1 MFNSCAAICNVQSV
15 TNSPKLHV
23 MNATLLCMHS
33 AATMICLI
41 QNSPGTKTSIQLHP
55 STFGGF
61 SCRSI
66 NKLMRALNGNTA
78 PTESHLR
85 ISAFNTN
92 GLTVLGRWHLLLD
105 RDFDICMISET
116 HCTAFHQK
124 SLDYD
129 ERVFGHMG
137 CTCSIPISQWSHVHC
152 QKAFLLGCSSHA
164 IR

>member
-1 MFNSCAAICNVQSV
+1 MHAFSSNDDMPYSEFSRNQDVDSV
-15 TNSPKLHV
+15 TPINLR
-23 MNATLLCMHS
+23 
-33 AATMICLI
+33 
-41 QNSPGTKTSIQLHP
+41 
-55 STFGGF
+55 
-61 SCRSI
+61 RSI

-116 HCTAFHQK
+116 HCTALHQK

-137 CTCSIPISQWSHVHC
+137 CTCSIPISQWSHVALPESVPFGLFKPCHSLNRSASNILM
-152 QKAFLLGCSSHA
+152 KADFS
-164 IR
+164 